1 MKALSTRQPNAS
13 LIVAGIKPV
22 ENRSRPTKY
31 RGPLLIHAAGKDT
44 IEDYAKAMTIAQR
57 CASFEVQCSILDLDE
72 FPRGPIIGQVDL
84 VDCVQNH
91 PSPWAEPGAWHWV
104 LANAVAFPKPVP
116 YPGRLGL
123 FDAPEPDAEHLFKPH
138 DGRTRRVCLTQEPCD
153 VVITRPGRWG
163 NPYRVLPSPA
173 GYPIDVFPWFL
184 WRGAPVYPNN
194 VGPGYRTK
202 SLALIASLA
211 LYAEYLHANT
221 ILRQHLPSLKGKRL
235 GCFCP
240 VGDPCHGDVL
250 VRLVEE
256 VVGTPKPAPAQE

>member
-1 MKALSTRQPNAS
+1 
-13 LIVAGIKPV
+13 
-22 ENRSRPTKY
+22 
-31 RGPLLIHAAGKDT
+31 
-44 IEDYAKAMTIAQR
+44 
-57 CASFEVQCSILDLDE
+57 
-72 FPRGPIIGQVDL
+72 
-84 VDCVQNH
+84 
-91 PSPWAEPGAWHWV
+91 
-104 LANAVAFPKPVP
+104 VP